1 MRNTWAGADAGGES
15 PSVCPVAL
23 RVEPMRQW
31 DRQVSWERFWGLATL
46 AALRGLTLVVA
57 FGVLLAGCASQTPAP
72 VFGGDEAAAVSEG
85 YYRVKV
91 GDTLSQV
98 AQALKID
105 SAKLAL
111 WNDLKP
117 PYKIVAGR
125 LLRTVPPGEGAQAP
139 VATMTQGATKTQ
151 EGQGKALVAKG
162 KVGSAKA
169 TPGSTKT
176 KAGSNTPAKD
186 SPKVVE
192 VKPKA
197 AKERTGGDAA
207 GVAALRWQWPLT
219 GPVRQTFVR
228 GDRTRAGI
236 RIAGHAGDQVR
247 AAEAGSV
254 VYSGSGLK
262 GYGNLIIIQHNKSY
276 LSAYGFNRRLL
287 VHEGEHV
294 KRGQAIAEIGQ
305 TAGEGWLLHFEIRR
319 NGNAVDPLGHLPGA
333 R

>member
-1 MRNTWAGADAGGES
+1 
-15 PSVCPVAL
+15 
-23 RVEPMRQW
+23 MRQW
-31 DRQVSWERFWGLATL
+31 DRQVSCERLWGLATL
-46 AALRGLTLVVA
+46 AALRGLTLLVVA

-85 YYRVKV
+85 YYRVKA

-105 SAKLAL
+105 SAKLVL

-117 PYKIVAGR
+117 PYKIVSGR
-125 LLRTVPPGEGAQAP
+125 LLRIVPPGEGVQAP
-139 VATMTQGATKTQ
+139 VATMTQRATKTQ
-151 EGQGKALVAKG
+151 EGQGKALAAGGKAGSPDTKAGATKTKG
-162 KVGSAKA
+162 
-169 TPGSTKT
+169 GSTKT
-176 KAGSNTPAKD
+176 VKD
-186 SPKVVE
+186 SPKAVE

-197 AKERTGGDAA
+197 AKEGTGGDA
-207 GVAALRWQWPLT
+207 GGGSALRWQWPLT
-219 GPVRQTFVR
+219 GPVRQSFVR

-236 RIAGHAGDQVR
+236 RIAGHAGDQVK
-247 AAEAGSV
+247 AAEAGTV

-287 VHEGEHV
+287 VHEGERV

-319 NGNAVDPLGHLPGA
+319 NGNAVDPLGHLPSA